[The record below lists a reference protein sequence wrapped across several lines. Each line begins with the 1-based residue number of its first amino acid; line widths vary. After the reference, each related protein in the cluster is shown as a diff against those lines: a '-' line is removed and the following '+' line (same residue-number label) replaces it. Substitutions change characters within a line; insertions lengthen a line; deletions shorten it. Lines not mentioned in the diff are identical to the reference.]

1 MPQIY
6 IFEMS
11 WLCEQLLLSVLEIT
25 NEVFAPEDTNGEIAA
40 VDSKLLPVVFCSR
53 RQIVQRDDVGV
64 HVAEIEE
71 NVG

>member
-1 MPQIY
+1 MPKY
-6 IFEMS
+6 ILETVRTT
-11 WLCEQLLLSVLEIT
+11 LLSVLEIT

-40 VDSKLLPVVFCSR
+40 VDSKLLPVVFCGR
-53 RQIVQRDDVGV
+53 RQIVQRDDIGV